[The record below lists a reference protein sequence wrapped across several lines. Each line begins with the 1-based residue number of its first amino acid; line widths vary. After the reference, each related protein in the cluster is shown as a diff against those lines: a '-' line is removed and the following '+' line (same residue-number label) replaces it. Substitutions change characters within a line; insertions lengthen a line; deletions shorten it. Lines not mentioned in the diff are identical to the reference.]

1 MIGLLGA
8 KIWIENRVDFANPV
22 NMVSVAAG
30 VIIAIGNTTL
40 VVTDDFEL
48 QGIALGTLVVL
59 VGYHV
64 LRAIAPEHMRDHPA
78 GARPGGVRPGDD
90 EVSLGE
96 AGYDGTRRSGT
107 PLPPSTGEG
116 ALLPEDRGR

>member
-8 KIWIENRVDFANPV
+8 KIWIENRVDFSNPV

-40 VVTDDFEL
+40 VVTDDFQL

-59 VGYHV
+59 VSYHV
-64 LRAIAPEHMRDHPA
+64 LRAVAPAHLRDVPA
-78 GARPGGVRPGDD
+78 RHVGSRD

-96 AGYDGTRRSGT
+96 VGFDGHHPHGDGARGAG
-107 PLPPSTGEG
+107 G
-116 ALLPEDRGR
+116 ALLPEDQTRR